1 MYNVYQ
7 DGVKVAQT
15 TDKTYTVSGLQPGTT
30 YKLGVAKVEGEKE
43 SVIVEVEGRTLEREE
58 SVEEDVEGV
67 ESEVEGL
74 SIGEAEE
81 QHTGDLNDVSAYH
94 VGGGYYELP
103 SGEKVRGKEAA
114 LALLNSEG

>member
-15 TDKTYTVSGLQPGTT
+15 TDKTYTVSGLQPDKA
-30 YKLGVAKVEGEKE
+30 YKLGVAKVEGDKE
-43 SVIVEVEGRTLEREE
+43 SIIVEVEGRTLEHEGG
-58 SVEEDVEGV
+58 VEEGVEDV

-74 SIGEAEE
+74 SIGEVEE
-81 QHTGDLNDVSAYH
+81 QPTGDLNDVSVYH

-103 SGEKVRGKEAA
+103 NGEKVRGKEAA
-114 LALLNSEG
+114 QLKLDEM